1 MKNILCTL
9 LLIIG
14 FNSAIT
20 AQNEQAVIKGFA
32 FEKESEAP
40 ISYATV
46 LLKQN
51 DKPLKSVV
59 TNDRGYFVIDKVNPG
74 TYELEITFLGFEPFR
89 QKVTLE
95 SGDNRTIQAYMPKK
109 TEMLKSVNVNAERQE
124 RNTKVLT
131 GVVKLSPKNI
141 EQFSVGGDA
150 DIVKAIQVLP
160 GVVTTGDQGGQLYIR
175 GGSPIQNLILMDG
188 MVIYNPF
195 HSIGFFSVFDSE
207 IIESAD
213 VYSGGFKADYGSRT
227 SAVVDIKTR
236 DGNRERFAGKVS
248 ASTYTAKALLETPIS
263 KKDENG
269 KAPVSLL
276 VSAKT
281 SYLDQT
287 SSVFYD
293 YIETE
298 FDDGLPFSFTDI
310 YGKVSAQ
317 SDNGSE
323 FNAFGFSFQ
332 DEVQFAGSNDI
343 SWDATGLGANFL
355 AVPGNSSVLINPRFN
370 FSSYDI
376 SALQGGD
383 LSTSSIQGINAGL
396 DFSYFLS
403 DNDQLKYGME
413 IITYET
419 ETQIALN
426 SGIIN
431 AAAENTTELG
441 GFARYRYSSERLVL
455 EPSVRVHFYS
465 SQSEVRFEPRI
476 GVKYNINEWWRVKL
490 SGGFYSQNL
499 LASFSDQNVIN
510 LFYGFLSGLSPGE
523 LPSTFRGDEVSSTL
537 QLARHGIAGF
547 EFEVTENI
555 TLNVEGY
562 VKDFTQITNV
572 NRNKLF
578 EDNVQNADEPDIL
591 KSDFILE
598 RGLARGLD
606 ILAKYKSPRWYL
618 WLGYSWGK
626 NTREDGIRTYNP
638 VFDRRHNLNFIGTYM
653 FGSQGDWEA
662 SVRYNFGSGFPFT
675 PTQAF
680 FSKQPFLAAN
690 GEPAA
695 SFDVNTNNGEPDV
708 LFGEL
713 NSQRLPN
720 YHRVDASVK
729 RTVELKKNS
738 KLILTAGATNI
749 LSRDNIFF
757 FDREEVKRVDQL
769 PIMPTISVAY
779 SF

>member
-1 MKNILCTL
+1 MKNTLFTL
-9 LLIIG
+9 LFIFGL
-14 FNSAIT
+14 SSLLA
-20 AQNEQAVIKGFA
+20 AQDGDAVIKGFA

-40 ISYATV
+40 ISFATV
-46 LLKQN
+46 VLKQG
-51 DKPLKSVV
+51 DKALKSVV
-59 TNDRGYFVIDKVNPG
+59 TNDRGYFVIDKVTGG
-74 TYELEITFLGFEPFR
+74 TYTLEITFLGFEPFR
-89 QKVTLE
+89 QKVTVDND
-95 SGDNRTIQAYMPKK
+95 DNRTIQAYLIKK
-109 TEMLKSVNVNAERQE
+109 TEMLKSVNVSAERQE

-141 EQFSVGGDA
+141 QQFSVGGDA

-195 HSIGFFSVFDSE
+195 HSIGFFSVFDSD

-213 VYSGGFKADYGSRT
+213 VYSGGFKADYGSRS

-236 DGNRERFAGKVS
+236 DGNRERFAGKLS

-263 KKDENG
+263 KKNENG

-287 SSVFYD
+287 SPIFYD

-298 FDDGLPFSFTDI
+298 FDGLPFSFTDI

-332 DEVQFAGSNDI
+332 DQVKFAGNNNI
-343 SWDATGLGANFL
+343 NWDATGVGANFL

-396 DFSYFLS
+396 DFSYFLP
-403 DNDQLKYGME
+403 DNDQLKYGVE
-413 IITYET
+413 IITYQTAT
-419 ETQIALN
+419 EIALG

-441 GFARYRYSSERLVL
+441 GFARYRYSSDRMVL

-465 SQSEVRFEPRI
+465 SQNEVRFEPRL
-476 GVKYNINEWWRVKL
+476 GVKYNINEWWRLKL

-499 LASFSDQNVIN
+499 LASYSDQNVIN

-523 LPSTFRGDEVSSTL
+523 LPSTFRGEEVESTL
-537 QLARHGIAGF
+537 QLARHAIAGF

-562 VKDFTQITNV
+562 VKDFTQVTNV

-598 RGLARGLD
+598 RGLARGID
-606 ILAKYKSPRWYL
+606 ILAKYKSAEWYL
-618 WLGYSWGK
+618 WLGYSYGK

-653 FGSQGDWEA
+653 FGESGEWEA
-662 SVRYNFGSGFPFT
+662 SIRYNFGSGFPFT

-680 FSKQPFLAAN
+680 YSKQPFLADN
-690 GEPAA
+690 GQPSA

-708 LFGEL
+708 LFGDL
-713 NSQRLPN
+713 NSKRLPN
-720 YHRVDASVK
+720 YHRVDASIK
-729 RTVELKKNS
+729 RTVELRKNS
-738 KLILTAGATNI
+738 QLILTAGATNV

-757 FDREEVKRVDQL
+757 FDREEVKRVNQL
-769 PIMPTISVAY
+769 PIMPTISIAY
-779 SF
+779 TF